1 MAAFEALG
9 SFIATFADPKMTGL
23 YLTADGAITVCPANG
38 LSPGRCVAVLKY
50 DLFTLV
56 LKYSSVVLV
65 KQEGN
70 VYIWVYQCVLSSG
83 FLNNLSVIG
92 A

>member
-23 YLTADGAITVCPANG
+23 YLTADGVVTVGTANG
-38 LSPGRCVAVLKY
+38 LSR
-50 DLFTLV
+50 
-56 LKYSSVVLV
+56 
-65 KQEGN
+65 
-70 VYIWVYQCVLSSG
+70 
-83 FLNNLSVIG
+83 G